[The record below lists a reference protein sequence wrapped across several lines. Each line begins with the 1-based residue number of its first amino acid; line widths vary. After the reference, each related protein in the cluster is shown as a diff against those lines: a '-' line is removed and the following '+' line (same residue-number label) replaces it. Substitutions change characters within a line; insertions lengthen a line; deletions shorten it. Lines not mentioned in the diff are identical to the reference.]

1 MSNFFE
7 LLENRIGFSR
17 IGRMNLSK
25 RRKLYIRTPNVAIP
39 IKNVLMKQFNFIQEF
54 ENHDLFVISKEIFL
68 KIGFLR
74 EKFKNTGF
82 IFSYPGTYEK
92 YKEILKKN
100 LDIFTKDNVIS
111 IIPFNIP
118 STTIGRDFAEREVKN
133 YLTSAVEI
141 LKTNPNINFGLSIR
155 LFNYSELMD
164 LYIPIIK
171 ENENIKI
178 LNLVGLFDRFSNYRN
193 IINSIIEIKTQ
204 LDNNIVIMASGR
216 IIPKY
221 FPMLVYLGVDLINSS
236 FLLYLSAE
244 NFYDTIEYLFPIY
257 KVKYLPC
264 SCVACKGNLKNLVDT
279 KYSSEKMDL
288 LCLHNLIV
296 AHNYMMKIK
305 QYLRYEDY
313 RGFVE
318 KSSLD
323 DTALISMLKILDKD
337 YFTLLRFETPIA
349 QKNKKIN
356 SLGPSSYN
364 RPDFRE
370 FRQRT
375 IKNFEPEPW
384 TTMIILLPCSAK
396 KPYSLSKSHKL
407 FHSVLRKFQDFAN
420 FQEIILTSPLGAI
433 PRQLENIYP
442 VSSYDISVT
451 GDWDNTEKEIT
462 SEMLIQIVTKYNE
475 NIPIICHL
483 ESDYFDIAEKANSN
497 LPHKFYFT
505 KVDGKVTSKES
516 LKSLESIVNQ
526 HISDF
531 KPLKKFPESYYLS
544 NTWIRKFIKI
554 LDYQWGE
561 GLGVNIISNALVP
574 FKFNSNSKI
583 DLIDLKTKEKIGVF
597 NTLSGQICLT
607 IQGLKRMVQVPFSI
621 DSNTIVFD
629 GQEIQGNTLFRQGIL
644 EFSSD
649 LIPNNYAII
658 IDKEKKEIIGTGM
671 LIVGSNFIKN
681 SKTGR
686 VVKINEKK

>member
-25 RRKLYIRTPNVAIP
+25 ERKLYIRTPNVAIP
-39 IKNVLMKQFNFIQEF
+39 IKIVLMKQFSFIQEF

-68 KIGFLR
+68 KMGFLR

-100 LDIFTKDNVIS
+100 LEIFKKDNVVS

-118 STTIGRDFAEREVKN
+118 STTIGRSFAEREVKN
-133 YLTSAVEI
+133 YLTRAVDI

-155 LFNYSELMD
+155 LFDYSKLID
-164 LYIPIIK
+164 LFIPIIK

-178 LNLVGLFDRFSNYRN
+178 LNLVDIFDRFSNFRN
-193 IINSIIEIKTQ
+193 IINSIVAIKTQ

-216 IIPKY
+216 IIPRY
-221 FPMLVYLGVDLINSS
+221 FPMLVYLGVDLIDSS
-236 FLLYLSAE
+236 FLLYTSAE
-244 NFYDTIEYLFPIY
+244 NFYDTIEYLLPIY

-323 DTALISMLKILDKD
+323 DTALISMLKLLDKD

-356 SLGPSSYN
+356 CLGPSSYN

-375 IKNFEPEPW
+375 IKNFKPEPW

-483 ESDYFDIAEKANSN
+483 ESDYFDIAEKVNSN
-497 LPHKFYFT
+497 LPHNFYFT

-516 LKSLESIVNQ
+516 LKSLESIVKQ
-526 HISDF
+526 HVSDF
-531 KPLKKFPESYYLS
+531 KPLKKFPESNYLS

-561 GLGVNIISNALVP
+561 GSGVSIISNALIP
-574 FKFNSNSKI
+574 FKVNSNSKI

-607 IQGLKRMVQVPFSI
+607 LQGLKRMVQVPFSI